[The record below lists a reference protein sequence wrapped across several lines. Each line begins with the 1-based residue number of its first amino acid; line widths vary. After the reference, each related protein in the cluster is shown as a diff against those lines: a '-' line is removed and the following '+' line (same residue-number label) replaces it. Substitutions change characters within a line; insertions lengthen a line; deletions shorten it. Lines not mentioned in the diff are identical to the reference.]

1 MVELDEIDSGI
12 LYLLQGDA
20 RHNTP
25 VDLAESL
32 PVTAQTV
39 RNRLEKLEGNG
50 VIQGY
55 VPEVNYQ
62 KAGFPIRIQ
71 FTCTAPVEQRSELA
85 DEALE
90 LANVVEVEEMMSAK
104 SNLHVLAVTTDSEVI
119 NDVSAELS
127 SLGLTIEQEQL
138 QRAVSSCPFTEFE
151 IDALE

>member
-12 LYLLQGDA
+12 LYLLQRDA

-25 VDLAESL
+25 VDLAERL

-39 RNRLEKLEGNG
+39 RNRLETLEENR
-50 VIQGY
+50 VIEGY
-55 VPEVNYQ
+55 VPEVNYR
-62 KAGFPIRIQ
+62 KAGFPIQIQ

-119 NDVSAELS
+119 NDVAAELS
-127 SLGLTIEQEQL
+127 SLDLTIEEEQL
-138 QRAVSSCPFTEFE
+138 QRTVSSCPFTEFE